1 MVDIKILILNGKCKN
16 NNKDMKYLKRFNENA
31 QEGSLKDRLI
41 DFYNENEANYDPEE
55 TTNALEILDGYDD
68 DLTGLTKWDKVLLQR
83 ILDDSD
89 LYNEVDEIGSQGG
102 RRDNAFDDPF

>member
-1 MVDIKILILNGKCKN
+1 MVDVK
-16 NNKDMKYLKRFNENA
+16 NNKDMKYLKRFNENL

-68 DLTGLTKWDKVLLQR
+68 NLTGLTKWDKVLLQR

-89 LYNEVDEIGSQGG
+89 LYSEVDKIGSQGG